1 LRSSLAGRI
10 NSGNMR
16 RHNGEAAMWRWGT
29 YGMIAGVVG
38 LIFGIVGAS
47 AQSPVGQPTSEG
59 HPSKWQTTD
68 KSFFDLISDGYK
80 LITVVYDT
88 SQTGQGAEPDVHYF
102 LEKGN
107 IVARCDFR
115 KRDQTSYYWCS
126 QLAKVGP

>member
-1 LRSSLAGRI
+1 
-10 NSGNMR
+10 MR
-16 RHNGEAAMWRWGT
+16 RWGT
-29 YGMIAGVVG
+29 YGVIA
-38 LIFGIVGAS
+38 GIVGLLLGIAG
-47 AQSPVGQPTSEG
+47 AQAQTSPGQPTSEG

-107 IVARCDFR
+107 TVARCDFR